1 MADNNGPEHSRDEEQ
16 FRSGSILSDRYALI
30 EQLGTGASAI
40 TWRARDR
47 RLERDV
53 AIKILRHS
61 YATDPTFAQRFDR
74 EARTAAS
81 VSHSNV
87 VDVYDV
93 GYDGETLYLVMQY
106 VAGEDLKHLV
116 ERNGA
121 LDPARARDIVLQILA
136 GLQAIHATGII
147 HRDIKPQNVL
157 IGRDGIA
164 KVTDFGVAQVAV
176 DVGLTT
182 IGTTVG
188 TAAYMAPEQAR
199 AETLSEATD
208 LYAVG
213 VVFYELLT
221 GRLPFSGPT
230 NMAMMLAHI
239 QQEPTSPSQNGASTS
254 DYDGVVLQ
262 AMAKSPQDR
271 FRTAQ
276 AMTRA
281 LTSPSMATGQRTQ
294 AVATAVPVASRQT
307 ESRASH
313 SGAWPTPPPVVAAP
327 IQSTPQTPVRTSG
340 VGSGVQVALW
350 GFLFLIVLLLG
361 AIGVYAYNEYLADDS
376 LDGPPSP
383 PATRTSTAD
392 PTNEAPGFGAD
403 SEDEEDGGPPPIGPS
418 DTEEPDED
426 PTDEPEPTNEPT
438 DEPVEP
444 TDEPEPTEG
453 PTEESPPI
461 EPSDPTEEPGII
473 EPEGSIESPAA

>member
-1 MADNNGPEHSRDEEQ
+1 MADNNGSGHSRDEEV
-16 FRSGSILSDRYALI
+16 FRSGSILNDRYALI

-81 VSHSNV
+81 VSHGNV

-93 GYDGETLYLVMQY
+93 GHDGETLYLVMQY

-121 LDPARARDIVLQILA
+121 LEPTRARDIVLQILA

-157 IGRDGIA
+157 IGRDGVA

-221 GRLPFSGPT
+221 GGLPFSGPT

-239 QQEPTSPSQNGASTS
+239 QQEPPRPSQHGAPTVEF
-254 DYDGVVLQ
+254 DGVVLQ

-294 AVATAVPVASRQT
+294 AVTTAIPVASRQT
-307 ESRASH
+307 GTRASR
-313 SGAWPTPPPVVAAP
+313 SGAWPTPPTASIPTRSATQQPVQA
-327 IQSTPQTPVRTSG
+327 SG
-340 VGSGVQVALW
+340 VGSGVRVALW
-350 GFLFLIVLLLG
+350 GFLFLIVLVLC
-361 AIGVYAYNEYLADDS
+361 AIGVYAYNEYLTDDPS
-376 LDGPPSP
+376 DDPPSP
-383 PATRTSTAD
+383 GATRTVTSD
-392 PTNEAPGFGAD
+392 PTDEPPGYGAD
-403 SEDEEDGGPPPIGPS
+403 GDDEEDESPPTIGPS
-418 DTEEPDED
+418 DTEEPDDE
-426 PTDEPEPTNEPT
+426 PTEEPEPTDEPT
-438 DEPVEP
+438 DEPVET
-444 TDEPEPTEG
+444 TDEPEPTGE
-453 PTEESPPI
+453 PTDESPPI
-461 EPSDPTEEPGII
+461 ESSDPTEEPVII
-473 EPEGSIESPAA
+473 EPEGSVESPAA